1 MQRSCVAQS
10 DESLA
15 ARHPGA
21 DPDVQRLDQT
31 WVRRLNKLHAVGD
44 GGDNAKQGALERQ
57 RHRPDAGQ
65 PQIRGG
71 LYARADLRAPLVTR
85 VAPVGA
91 VAGISGAHAHIERVR
106 LIDHRV
112 SEQIVLFGSKAQRIG
127 APPQTLQ
134 DHAESDLLRSQGAPV
149 AVGVNTH
156 FRWHAALENGDFHFE
171 ASAAQQR
178 PAARPGI
185 ERLLRARRQHSGGQA
200 QRGQRQSRAPRRGFQ

>member
-1 MQRSCVAQS
+1 MQRPCVAQGNQR
-10 DESLA
+10 LA

-21 DPDVQRLDQT
+21 DADVQRLDQAR
-31 WVRRLNKLHAVGD
+31 VRRLDKLHAVGD

-57 RHRPDAGQ
+57 RCRPDAGQ

-71 LYARADLRAPLVTR
+71 LHARADLRASLVTC

-91 VAGISGAHAHIERVR
+91 VAGISGTHAHIERVR

-112 SEQIVLFGSKAQRIG
+112 SEQIVLFGLEAQRIG
-127 APPQTLQ
+127 ASPQTLQ
-134 DHAESDLLRSQGAPV
+134 DHAERDLLWPQGAPV
-149 AVGVNTH
+149 AVGVHAH
-156 FRWHAALENGDFHFE
+156 FRWHAALENGDFQFE
-171 ASAAQQR
+171 AVAAQQR

-200 QRGQRQSRAPRRGFQ
+200 QRGQRQSRAPR